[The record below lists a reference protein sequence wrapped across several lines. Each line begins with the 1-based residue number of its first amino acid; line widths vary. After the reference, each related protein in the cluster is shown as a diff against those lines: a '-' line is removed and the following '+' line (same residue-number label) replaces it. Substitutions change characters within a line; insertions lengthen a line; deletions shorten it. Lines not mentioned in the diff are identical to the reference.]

1 MFRRVLRPQE
11 ELQVLIRELQGRL
24 FPWGMSNHLLRLIPT
39 QTTEDHQ
46 QGLCHRQRMVEEVEE
61 EEEGKWVEV
70 VVVEGGMDRVEGMG
84 RVEGMDR
91 VVGEGGR

>member
-46 QGLCHRQRMVEEVEE
+46 QGLCHPQRMVEGVE

-70 VVVEGGMDRVEGMG
+70 VVVEGGMDRVEGM
-84 RVEGMDR
+84 DR